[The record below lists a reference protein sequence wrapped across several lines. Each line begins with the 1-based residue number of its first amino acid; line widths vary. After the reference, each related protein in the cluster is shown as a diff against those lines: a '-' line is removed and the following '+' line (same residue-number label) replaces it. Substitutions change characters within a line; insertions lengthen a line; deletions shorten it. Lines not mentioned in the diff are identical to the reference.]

1 MKVLIIEDDPG
12 IVTVVGLLFQISW
25 PEAQLISAQL
35 GEEGIKLVKNE
46 APDVVVLDLGLPDI
60 DGFEVLKRLRL
71 FSTVPIVIVTAR
83 AEKDAMVRGLE
94 LGANDYIVKP
104 FRQWQ
109 FLERVK
115 AQVAH
120 LIWDELKCSMR
131 LTVHTQRQ

>member
-12 IVTVVGLLFQISW
+12 IVTAIDLLFQISW
-25 PEAQLISAQL
+25 PEAQLISAQQ
-35 GEEGIKLVKNE
+35 GEEGIELVKNE

-71 FSTVPIVIVTAR
+71 FSTVPIVILTAR

-120 LIWDELKCSMR
+120 LIWDGLKSASMSTPITER
-131 LTVHTQRQ
+131 

>member
-12 IVTVVGLLFQISW
+12 IVTAIDLLFQISW
-25 PEAQLISAQL
+25 PEAQLISAQQ
-35 GEEGIKLVKNE
+35 GEEGIELVKNE

-60 DGFEVLKRLRL
+60 DGFKVLKRLRL
-71 FSTVPIVIVTAR
+71 FSTVPIVILTAR

-120 LIWDELKCSMR
+120 LIWDELKSASMS
-131 LTVHTQRQ
+131 TPTTQR